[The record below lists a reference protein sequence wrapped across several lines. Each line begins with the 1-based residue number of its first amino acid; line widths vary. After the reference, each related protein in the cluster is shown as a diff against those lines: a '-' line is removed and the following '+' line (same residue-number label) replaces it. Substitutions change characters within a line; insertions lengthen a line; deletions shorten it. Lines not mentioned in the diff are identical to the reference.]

1 MLDEY
6 EIYQV
11 LKTIDKL
18 FDNKEAGDIVEQ
30 EEINKETGYKI
41 SKVVKILEFFSNNN
55 YIVAEFALGD
65 NKILSGFVKSIT
77 TSGYQF
83 LSELEITI
91 NDKLKNMTK
100 VDHVKDLLQRLDKI
114 PALASSELSVFRSYT
129 KMILMYFY
137 PDKDYLE
144 KEEEINF
151 FPSKLFSNPINPFI
165 NPSKQLSQKCLDSWS
180 NGKKK
185 YKSLLERIIKAQEIV
200 DEKSQIEKTTTKK
213 SNEIFIVHGHDD
225 VMKLDVEITITKLK
239 LKPIILHDCP
249 NQGKTLIEKLL
260 DNSNS
265 VGYAIV
271 LLSPDDIGKKKE
283 SEDKFKP
290 RARQNVIFE
299 MGLFVGVLKRE
310 NVFILLKETE
320 SFELP
325 SDYAGLTYTP
335 YAKNGTW
342 KMKLVQEL
350 QCSGYR
356 VSANDLI

>member
-18 FDNKEAGDIVEQ
+18 FDNKEASDIVVH
-30 EEINKETGYKI
+30 EEIIKETKYDK
-41 SKVVKILEFFSNNN
+41 SKVFKILKFLDENF
-55 YIVAEFALGD
+55 YIEACSQSGD
-65 NKILSGFVKSIT
+65 NKILA
-77 TSGYQF
+77 Y
-83 LSELEITI
+83 TI
-91 NDKLKNMTK
+91 NGITQNGYNYLSDLTELKKSERKEMTK
-100 VDHVKDLLQRLDKI
+100 VEHVKDLLQRLDKI
-114 PALASSELSVFRSYT
+114 QDFADIELENYRDDVR
-129 KMILMYFY
+129 MILANVF
-137 PDKDYLE
+137 PDKKYLE
-144 KEEEINF
+144 EEKKISFFTKLSFGLEKVEIKEKAWLDGK
-151 FPSKLFSNPINPFI
+151 SKYSSF
-165 NPSKQLSQKCLDSWS
+165 
-180 NGKKK
+180 
-185 YKSLLERIIKAQEIV
+185 LERIIKEQETFG
-200 DEKSQIEKTTTKK
+200 EKSQIEKTTTKK

>member
-6 EIYQV
+6 EKYHV

-114 PALASSELSVFRSYT
+114 PAFASSELSVFRSYT

-144 KEEEINF
+144 KEEDINF

-185 YKSLLERIIKAQEIV
+185 YKSLLERIIKEQEVV
-200 DEKSQIEKTTTKK
+200 DEKSQIEKITTKK
-213 SNEIFIVHGHDD
+213 SNEIFIVHGQDRNIKIEIDSLLRKIGLVPVFLYEQPNRNKTIIEKFIEHSD
-225 VMKLDVEITITKLK
+225 VQFA
-239 LKPIILHDCP
+239 IILF
-249 NQGKTLIEKLL
+249 T
-260 DNSNS
+260 
-265 VGYAIV
+265 
-271 LLSPDDIGKKKE
+271 PDDKGCKVKQRNPQLMKR
-283 SEDKFKP
+283 P
-290 RARQNVIFE
+290 RQNVIFE
-299 MGLFVGVLKRE
+299 MGYFIGKLSRE
-310 NVFILLKETE
+310 NVCVVYKETKD
-320 SFELP
+320 FELL
-325 SDYAGLTYTP
+325 SDLSGCLYIKFDKTG
-335 YAKNGTW
+335 KW
-342 KMKLVQEL
+342 KQSIVKEL
-350 QCSGYR
+350 QTAGYA
-356 VSANDLI
+356 VTTDDI